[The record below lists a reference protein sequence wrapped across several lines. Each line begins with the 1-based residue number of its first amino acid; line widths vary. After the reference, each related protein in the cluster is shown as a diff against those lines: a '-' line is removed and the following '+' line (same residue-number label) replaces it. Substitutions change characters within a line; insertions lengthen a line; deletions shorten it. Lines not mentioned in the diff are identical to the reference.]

1 MELSLDLLSKFA
13 KATKDDKKKSTET
26 TVYGTTVV
34 KDNTTYVRIDGS
46 DILTPVIAAADT
58 HDNERVIVMIK
69 NHTATITGNIS
80 SPAARSGDMNDVT
93 NTAGSAAEV
102 ASRVDRQVGALTNT
116 VNECVNDID
125 NLQKQVLT
133 LTSSI
138 TTINQSIVLL
148 NEEIVKIKTR
158 LQNLENAQGN

>member
-34 KDNTTYVRIDGS
+34 KDGTTYVRIDGS

-80 SPAARSGDMNDVT
+80 SPAARSGDMKDAT
-93 NTAGSAAEV
+93 NASTNASELAARLDKQVSALA
-102 ASRVDRQVGALTNT
+102 NT

-125 NLQKQVLT
+125 NLQKNILT
-133 LTSSI
+133 LTSALSSA
-138 TTINQSIVLL
+138 NQSIVML
-148 NEEIVKIKTR
+148 NQEILTIKTR